1 MQCEKPPPALKLC
14 FAGGKKERFDFT
26 PQSTDTDALT
36 GYEPKRTQLQS
47 LDRGSRASA
56 RQSRDKGEIL
66 SMSVVTVDRQD
77 AIAIVRI
84 DNPPVNALSGAVRA
98 GLQAAIEEVG
108 ADASIQGVVLIG
120 AGKFFIAGA
129 DITEFGRP
137 PIPPILPDVTA
148 ALEALDKP
156 VVAAIRGAAL
166 GGGLEVALACS
177 DRIASQ
183 GTKLGLPETG
193 LGVLPGSGGT
203 QRTPRLIGLKETL
216 SLVTS
221 GRRIDADEALD
232 LGLIDAVC
240 DDEGLL
246 EAAKQR
252 ARSLVGTARRR
263 TGSLPNPADD
273 PEALAQ
279 YRAKHQAD
287 RPGQFALSHAV
298 EAVAASVELPFADGM
313 KREREL
319 FMECIAGPE
328 RAALIHAFFADRR
341 AAKVPEASTGQAL
354 DVKTVGVIG
363 GGTMGAGIAS
373 AMLLNGL
380 KVAMVERD
388 RAAADQ
394 GRANVEKIL
403 NGSVQRGKLTAE
415 KRDGLLRDAFHASD
429 DYGALSNADLVVEA
443 VFESMEVKRAVFT
456 ELDRVCKPGAV
467 LATNTSYLD
476 INDIAAVTGRPEA
489 VIGLHFFS
497 PAHVMKLLE
506 IVVADKTGPDA
517 VATGVALAKKLRKIA
532 VRAGVCDGFI
542 GNRILAVYRQSA
554 DYMMLDGASPYQI
567 DRAVRGF
574 GFPMGPYQVSD
585 LAGLDIGWATRKRRA
600 ATRDPQE
607 RYVAVLDRICE
618 RDWFGRKSGRGLYRY
633 DDGNPKGNPDPEVE
647 AIIDTEREANG
658 IAPRDF
664 SDEEIISRYMAAM
677 VNEAAKVVE
686 EGIALRPSDV
696 DVTLLYGYG
705 FPRFRGGPL
714 HYADTVGLKKI
725 LGDIERYAKEDD
737 FFWRPSLLLQDL
749 VSREATFDSLNTED

>member
-1 MQCEKPPPALKLC
+1 MP
-14 FAGGKKERFDFT
+14 
-26 PQSTDTDALT
+26 
-36 GYEPKRTQLQS
+36 
-47 LDRGSRASA
+47 
-56 RQSRDKGEIL
+56 
-66 SMSVVTVDRQD
+66 VVTVERQD

-84 DNPPVNALSGAVRA
+84 DNPPVNALSAAVRA
-98 GLQAAIEEVG
+98 GLQDAIAEIG
-108 ADASIQGVVLIG
+108 ADDGIKGVVLIG

-129 DITEFGRP
+129 DITEFGKP

-148 ALEALDKP
+148 ELEALDKP

-177 DRIASQ
+177 DRIAAK
-183 GTKLGLPETG
+183 GAKLGLPETG

-203 QRTPRLIGLKETL
+203 QRTPRLIGLKATL

-221 GRRIDADEALD
+221 GRRIDAEEALT
-232 LGLIDAVC
+232 LGLIDAVAE
-240 DDEGLL
+240 DDTLL
-246 EAAKQR
+246 EDAKER
-252 ARSLVGTARRR
+252 ALSLAGQPRRR
-263 TGSLPNPADD
+263 TGALPNPAND
-273 PEALAQ
+273 PDTVAQ
-279 YRAKHQAD
+279 YRAKHRAD
-287 RPGQFALSHAV
+287 RPGQFALSQAV
-298 EAVAASVELPFADGM
+298 EAVVASIDLPFAQGM
-313 KREREL
+313 GREREL
-319 FMECIAGPE
+319 FLECMEGPE

-341 AAKVPEASTGQAL
+341 AAKVPEASRGGAL
-354 DVKTVGVIG
+354 EVKSTGVIG

-380 KVAMVERD
+380 TVTMVERD
-388 RAAADQ
+388 QAAADQ

-415 KRDGLLRDAFHASD
+415 KRDHLLQDGFCASA
-429 DYGALSNADLVVEA
+429 DYDSLGEADLVVEA

-456 ELDRVCKPGAV
+456 ELDRVCKPDAI

-476 INDIAAVTGRPEA
+476 INDIAAETRRPDS

-506 IVVADKTGPDA
+506 IVVADKTGPGA
-517 VATGVALAKKLRKIA
+517 VATGVALAKRLRKIA

-542 GNRILAVYRQSA
+542 GNRILAVYRQCA

-567 DRAVRGF
+567 DSAVRAF

-600 ATRDPQE
+600 ATRDPKE
-607 RYVAVLDRICE
+607 RYVAILDRICE
-618 RDWFGRKSGRGLYRY
+618 REWFGRKTGRGIYRY
-633 DDGNPKGNPDPEVE
+633 DEGAPKGSPDPEVE
-647 AIIDTEREANG
+647 AIIDAEREANG
-658 IAPRDF
+658 VSPKSF
-664 SDEEIISRYMAAM
+664 SDAEIVSRYMAAM

-725 LGDIERYAKEDD
+725 LSDIETYAEEDD
-737 FFWRPSLLLQDL
+737 FFWRPSSLLKDL
-749 VSREATFDSLNTED
+749 AARNASFGSLNADD